1 MTRAQFETA
10 VNDVPDGVAYG
21 VYRATERAAWP
32 DIWRETEPIGGA
44 IYDAPNKDE
53 ERHEL

>member
-1 MTRAQFETA
+1 MTRAQFDTA
-10 VNDVPDGVAYG
+10 MCDVPDGTTYKVYVATIPAG
-21 VYRATERAAWP
+21 PNV
-32 DIWRETEPIGGA
+32 WRETEPIGGA